1 MFGFMLFLHLAGISV
16 WLGSIVTIA
25 ILLLVIKKQIDSD
38 VGRSLV
44 KKMIG
49 IFNMLTHPSSFIVLV
64 SGIVMIVK
72 LGSSETGKPFWLN
85 YMEQVGG
92 MVVLLFIIV
101 LSILGRRVMK
111 RIAGANIQ
119 LASSGISFYVT
130 GMLVTTLLIL
140 SVVFVVAGK
149 Y

>member
-44 KKMIG
+44 KKIIE
-49 IFNMLTHPSSFIVLV
+49 IFNMLTHPSSYIVLV
-64 SGIVMIVK
+64 SGILMVIK

-92 MVVLLFIIV
+92 MVVLHFIIV
-101 LSILGRRVMK
+101 LSILGRKVMK

>member
-1 MFGFMLFLHLAGISV
+1 MFGFMLFLHLAGFSV

-25 ILLLVIKKQIDSD
+25 ILLLAIKKQIDSD

-72 LGSSETGKPFWLN
+72 WGSSETGKPFWLN

-130 GMLVTTLLIL
+130 GMLVTTMLIL
-140 SVVFVVAGK
+140 SIVFVVAGK